1 MTADLP
7 PIQRRAAGGEITPS
21 EGVSI
26 AAFGGGDAVPTAEGK
41 RGQDTKH
48 GFLSPLDSPDLPLSR
63 RIEDARLNGGV
74 RELGSVRRADFWTL
88 YCPEFSLR
96 KAPRITVRGHSVQ
109 GVCTVAAKSSASI
122 KDCTLEHQ
130 TPLWAPRF

>member
-7 PIQRRAAGGEITPS
+7 PIQRLAAGGEIYAQS
-21 EGVSI
+21 ERAHL

-63 RIEDARLNGGV
+63 RIEDARLNGGTGA
-74 RELGSVRRADFWTL
+74 RFRA
-88 YCPEFSLR
+88 S
-96 KAPRITVRGHSVQ
+96 G
-109 GVCTVAAKSSASI
+109 
-122 KDCTLEHQ
+122 
-130 TPLWAPRF
+130 RFRDAVMP